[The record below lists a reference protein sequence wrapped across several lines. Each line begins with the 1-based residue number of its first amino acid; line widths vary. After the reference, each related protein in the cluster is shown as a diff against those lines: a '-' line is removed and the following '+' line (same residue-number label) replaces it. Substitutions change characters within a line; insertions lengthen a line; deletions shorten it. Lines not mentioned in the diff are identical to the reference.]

1 MITITLNNV
10 AAYTKG
16 VKYDS
21 YIKSY
26 FANFAFE
33 GWPYITGGASQ
44 FDGNQLILLDNLA
57 GRNTKAIVMDGKN
70 FSYHFSKHVMSG
82 TLQTIKLAIL
92 GDSYKSGGSFTTDS
106 AGHIINV
113 AAPVEIK
120 GLSIANGVGVKGDFH
135 NLTAGLM
142 GGVAGGN
149 KADATI
155 LKETLASEA
164 INLRG
169 SKGSDAF
176 TGSKFSDVL
185 RGNAGNDALNGGL
198 GKDKIYGDTGKD
210 KLYGGLGA
218 DRLWGGADADAFVFK
233 TIGDSTVSAAG
244 RDTVNDFSQMQRD
257 KIDLRG
263 IDANTIAGGNQAFS
277 FIGKAAFGDHA
288 GELRY
293 ATVGSNSFVHG
304 DVNGDG
310 VADFSIHFK
319 GAIALAKGDFL
330 L

>member
-57 GRNTKAIVMDGKN
+57 GRNTKAIVMDGRN

-169 SKGSDAF
+169 SKGSGASPARNSPTSCAAMPATTHSMVASARTRF
-176 TGSKFSDVL
+176 TVTPARTSSM
-185 RGNAGNDALNGGL
+185 AALGP
-198 GKDKIYGDTGKD
+198 
-210 KLYGGLGA
+210 
-218 DRLWGGADADAFVFK
+218 
-233 TIGDSTVSAAG
+233 
-244 RDTVNDFSQMQRD
+244 
-257 KIDLRG
+257 
-263 IDANTIAGGNQAFS
+263 IA
-277 FIGKAAFGDHA
+277 
-288 GELRY
+288 Y
-293 ATVGSNSFVHG
+293 
-304 DVNGDG
+304 G
-310 VADFSIHFK
+310 VAPMPMHSCSRQSATARFRRPVETPSTISRRCSATKSTFAASMPTRSLA
-319 GAIALAKGDFL
+319 AIRPSPYRQSGIRRSCGRTSLRHGRVEQFCPR
-330 L
+330 